1 MINLLW
7 HPQASAL
14 DDGCNSVHFESAGDR
29 SSVSMGT
36 PFLQCRR
43 SRGPLCTSK
52 PQLLLRVS
60 PATQPSTL
68 VSAGNRLFQWEEL
81 SGRSVPCG
89 DGDWALPLLTEV
101 LGISLL
107 HPLVKLSCSPY
118 GMGLTEPLI
127 PTSCTTQISCP
138 QDHAQQRAVRWKSS
152 GAPSRRT
159 GVALGNQEHNS
170 MLLSAALRL
179 SPAPAPMCAE
189 VRPELKMKSLQR
201 YFNRDLMLN

>member
-1 MINLLW
+1 MGLCA
-7 HPQASAL
+7 QANHNCCS
-14 DDGCNSVHFESAGDR
+14 GCLQPHSPPHWFQQGTGCFNGKSFLAGA
-29 SSVSMGT
+29 SHVVMVTG
-36 PFLQCRR
+36 
-43 SRGPLCTSK
+43 LC
-52 PQLLLRVS
+52 
-60 PATQPSTL
+60 
-68 VSAGNRLFQWEEL
+68 
-81 SGRSVPCG
+81 
-89 DGDWALPLLTEV
+89 LPLLTEV